1 MFKEAISQVVV
12 IEKVKIQ
19 DGELKVKKKE
29 PFVKN
34 KNQMEQSIKPMP
46 ANKVSYLKDEEPNPP

>member
-1 MFKEAISQVVV
+1 MFQEAISQAIV

-29 PFVKN
+29 PFVKG
-34 KNQMEQSIKPMP
+34 KNQVEQSIKLMP
-46 ANKVSYLKDEEPNPP
+46 TNKMSYLNDVKPNPP